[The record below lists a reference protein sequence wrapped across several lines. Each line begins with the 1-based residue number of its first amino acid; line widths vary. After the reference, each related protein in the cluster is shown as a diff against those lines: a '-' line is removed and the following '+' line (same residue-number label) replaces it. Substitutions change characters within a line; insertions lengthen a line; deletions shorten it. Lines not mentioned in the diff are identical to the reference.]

1 MDNSKQEWLMKYLL
15 NCGFVVPADQDL
27 QNHITGMTSNDIIQ
41 AMEKAKKLMDNLN
54 STSLGRELN

>member
-1 MDNSKQEWLMKYLL
+1 MKYLL